1 MKFSLCGKRYQHLLK
16 CQAPREWELR
26 QFASEARTPR
36 RRQAGRGRELREP
49 CMPVGGSDRVR
60 MSRGSPEMSF
70 SGDSKSSVRK
80 HMRVQVPPSAPHFSV
95 GKPPCFF
102 TRLST
107 ISFSDWHIACTL
119 APTSRSN
126 VLPDE
131 FGAFRR
137 DTSTS
142 TVNYY
147 NRRLQ

>member
-80 HMRVQVPPSAPHFSV
+80 HMRVQVPPSAPKF
-95 GKPPCFF
+95 PPTVLRFVAPM
-102 TRLST
+102 TLAVKSPERLSKLT
-107 ISFSDWHIACTL
+107 FAELWL
-119 APTSRSN
+119 
-126 VLPDE
+126 
-131 FGAFRR
+131 F
-137 DTSTS
+137 
-142 TVNYY
+142 
-147 NRRLQ
+147 